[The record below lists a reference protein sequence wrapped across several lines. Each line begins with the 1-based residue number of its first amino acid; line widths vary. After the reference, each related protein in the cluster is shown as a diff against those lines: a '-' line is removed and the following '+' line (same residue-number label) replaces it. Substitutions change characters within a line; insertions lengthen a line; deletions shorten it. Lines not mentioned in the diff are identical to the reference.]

1 MATSRPT
8 LTLCGGVFEKRRR
21 MRRRSAVDTNAVPT
35 ATYTINVGGNM
46 AAMSPAGHLP
56 LTRLKI
62 CSRFKATTLFLVDLF
77 LNSAS
82 LAFLTHQARVY
93 LFQIF
98 LQSTRQMKVRSNS
111 KLGSAIRAGETR
123 DEIGSHLL
131 RTGVL
136 QYLSIKSPWRLR
148 P

>member
-1 MATSRPT
+1 
-8 LTLCGGVFEKRRR
+8 
-21 MRRRSAVDTNAVPT
+21 
-35 ATYTINVGGNM
+35 
-46 AAMSPAGHLP
+46 MSPAGHLP